1 MSNPLLED
9 FRIPIPPYK
18 SGRPDIRLVSDESNE
33 KKVDNREVVA
43 EIREQFASGVQFIRK
58 SLAEHSLENQEE
70 GKSYLNQIEDLI
82 GKVENIVNGAVAVGQ
97 VVRGAIQTGQDL
109 KASIGDILK
118 ANGQE
123 LPESKPRPEPEVE
136 PEVAVN
142 QPVESQKPRN
152 TPTTPR
158 INQKT
163 ERKELTTTEE
173 FASINAALARPENQ
187 RNEGLIR
194 TLETNKRI
202 LEKKIAEEKKLEEDI
217 KNASS
222 LRDLIDIIRKLKI
235 KIPSKYGRMYPDP
248 NEFFI
253 KKIAEIEEN
262 AVKSR
267 NYIKAAL
274 DNFSS
279 DDREKNVLRHLTRT
293 FGIQRKVFDLLK
305 EMADKQETKDEDKGL
320 TLEEEFASI
329 NVAPALPENQIRA
342 IQGLL
347 KEQERSLAIAIRHK
361 SPDDNIQRIRNN
373 IRILQDALEETTTT
387 NQKGSD
393 FTREPKPEDKKP
405 RQSRDK
411 GTIRDAD
418 MPAELR
424 GEMDDLKRRLD
435 GLNTVEVEPVVI
447 SPVVTEPA
455 PSVPATPI
463 RSQSEARHS
472 VVEPI
477 QPERERTTNLRDIS
491 DQELKDE
498 LKRREKGGYV
508 GRMRALWEK
517 IKVNVKGTYESLP
530 QAVTMAF
537 DESFRTRERK
547 NIEMAEIESNL
558 HKKEKKR
565 LEELLTE
572 YEKKKKS
579 PKKDYTPRE
588 KDEIAGSIIYLE
600 DQIKKE
606 EAAIMKFNMKRG
618 EQENR
623 RDIWEDRRDRAV
635 TRYVSRIDSV
645 IKDFSDRKVALE
657 EALKTETNPRKKQQI
672 RKSIDRINFAIN
684 PWKSKRDT
692 AENAIKKKLNKP
704 NGQK

>member
-163 ERKELTTTEE
+163 ERKGSMTPEVEVKP
-173 FASINAALARPENQ
+173 ASKASPETDLSQYDLKQMHKMLYDSERALPNSYGEN
-187 RNEGLIR
+187 
-194 TLETNKRI
+194 NKRI
-202 LEKKIAEEKKLEEDI
+202 QNNIVLLKRAIEDKKASDSTEIPVEPPTPTLTEKTEKKLED
-217 KNASS
+217 
-222 LRDLIDIIRKLKI
+222 DPIR
-235 KIPSKYGRMYPDP
+235 S
-248 NEFFI
+248 
-253 KKIAEIEEN
+253 
-262 AVKSR
+262 
-267 NYIKAAL
+267 
-274 DNFSS
+274 
-279 DDREKNVLRHLTRT
+279 
-293 FGIQRKVFDLLK
+293 
-305 EMADKQETKDEDKGL
+305 
-320 TLEEEFASI
+320 
-329 NVAPALPENQIRA
+329 PENQIRA

>member
-1 MSNPLLED
+1 
-9 FRIPIPPYK
+9 
-18 SGRPDIRLVSDESNE
+18 
-33 KKVDNREVVA
+33 
-43 EIREQFASGVQFIRK
+43 
-58 SLAEHSLENQEE
+58 
-70 GKSYLNQIEDLI
+70 
-82 GKVENIVNGAVAVGQ
+82 
-97 VVRGAIQTGQDL
+97 
-109 KASIGDILK
+109 
-118 ANGQE
+118 
-123 LPESKPRPEPEVE
+123 
-136 PEVAVN
+136 
-142 QPVESQKPRN
+142 
-152 TPTTPR
+152 
-158 INQKT
+158 
-163 ERKELTTTEE
+163 
-173 FASINAALARPENQ
+173 
-187 RNEGLIR
+187 
-194 TLETNKRI
+194 
-202 LEKKIAEEKKLEEDI
+202 
-217 KNASS
+217 
-222 LRDLIDIIRKLKI
+222 
-235 KIPSKYGRMYPDP
+235 
-248 NEFFI
+248 
-253 KKIAEIEEN
+253 
-262 AVKSR
+262 
-267 NYIKAAL
+267 
-274 DNFSS
+274 
-279 DDREKNVLRHLTRT
+279 
-293 FGIQRKVFDLLK
+293 
-305 EMADKQETKDEDKGL
+305 
-320 TLEEEFASI
+320 
-329 NVAPALPENQIRA
+329 
-342 IQGLL
+342 
-347 KEQERSLAIAIRHK
+347 
-361 SPDDNIQRIRNN
+361 
-373 IRILQDALEETTTT
+373 LQDALEETTTT